1 MKNNRMSPAKKAEP
15 LLSNIPIPISDHPL
29 VIDLPDGQKLV
40 LGKLNSGSVIEVA
53 TWRGTGRPD
62 SRTNRLMLGMND
74 GSPAVNNP
82 SNSAK
87 ANVDVEDQKKVI
99 TLPWTNVSLPKV
111 SIPKIDPTKIK
122 AIKDKIAKVDMKK
135 IKSGLDSAI
144 NAVAKMR
151 AKSKDLSP
159 IETTAELDI
168 NAWIESISREA
179 SIKANRSRVG
189 NSQPAKRSPSS
200 ASKAKSGK
208 TAKRKPSKG
217 R

>member
-1 MKNNRMSPAKKAEP
+1 MSPAKKAEP

-40 LGKLNSGSVIEVA
+40 LGRLNSGSVIEVA

-82 SNSAK
+82 GNSAT
-87 ANVDVEDQKKVI
+87 ANVGVEDQKKVI

-122 AIKDKIAKVDMKK
+122 AIKDKLAKVDMKK

-179 SIKANRSRVG
+179 SIKANRTRVG
-189 NSQPAKRSPSS
+189 NSQPAKRSTSS

>member
-1 MKNNRMSPAKKAEP
+1 MKNNRTSSAKKAGP

-40 LGKLNSGSVIEVA
+40 LGRLNSGSVIEVA

-74 GSPAVNNP
+74 GAPAVNNP
-82 SNSAK
+82 SNSVSE
-87 ANVDVEDQKKVI
+87 NVGIEDQKKVI

-111 SIPKIDPTKIK
+111 SIPKIDSTKIK
-122 AIKDKIAKVDMKK
+122 AVKDKLAKVDMKK
-135 IKSGLDSAI
+135 IKLGFDNAMA
-144 NAVAKMR
+144 AVAKMR

-179 SIKANRSRVG
+179 EIKANRTR
-189 NSQPAKRSPSS
+189 SS
-200 ASKAKSGK
+200 ASKPVRRATSGSNRAKSGK
-208 TAKRKPSKG
+208 SVKRKRSKG

>member
-1 MKNNRMSPAKKAEP
+1 MKNNRMSPAKKVEP

-40 LGKLNSGSVIEVA
+40 LGRLNSGSVIEVA

-82 SNSAK
+82 GNSAT
-87 ANVDVEDQKKVI
+87 ANVGVEDQKKVI

-122 AIKDKIAKVDMKK
+122 AIKDKLAKVDMKK
-135 IKSGLDSAI
+135 IKSGLDGAI

-179 SIKANRSRVG
+179 SIKANRTRVG

>member
-1 MKNNRMSPAKKAEP
+1 MSPAKKAEP

-40 LGKLNSGSVIEVA
+40 LGRLNSGSVIEVA

-82 SNSAK
+82 GNSAT
-87 ANVDVEDQKKVI
+87 ANVGVEDQKKVI

-122 AIKDKIAKVDMKK
+122 AIKDKLAKVDMKK
-135 IKSGLDSAI
+135 IKSGLDGAI

-179 SIKANRSRVG
+179 SIKANRTRVG
-189 NSQPAKRSPSS
+189 NSQPAKRSTSS